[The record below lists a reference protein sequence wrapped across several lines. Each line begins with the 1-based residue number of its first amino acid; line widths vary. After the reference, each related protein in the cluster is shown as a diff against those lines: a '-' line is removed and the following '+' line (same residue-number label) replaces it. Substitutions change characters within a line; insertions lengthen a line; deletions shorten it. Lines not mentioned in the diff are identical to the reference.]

1 VPLYIYT
8 ITGTTFSSPLY
19 IYNNY
24 IIVIL
29 IVFSVLMLGKSI
41 SRLQW
46 GSLVILTAGV
56 SLAQLAAHQ
65 KAQVRPVIISCG
77 KLLVTDN

>member
-1 VPLYIYT
+1 
-8 ITGTTFSSPLY
+8 
-19 IYNNY
+19 
-24 IIVIL
+24 
-29 IVFSVLMLGKSI
+29 MLGKSI

-65 KAQVRPVIISCG
+65 KAQVRPVIISCD
-77 KLLVTDN
+77 KLLVTDNY